1 MQERDKR
8 PKLGKRVYL
17 ALKFGAPV
25 PMEYF
30 QWKLALETGWTLDYI
45 RSMKY
50 GDFAQYLEIKDAMN
64 KAGAL

>member
-1 MQERDKR
+1 MQERYKR

-17 ALKFGAPV
+17 ALKFNAPM

-30 QWKLALETGWTLDYI
+30 QWKLAFETGWTLEHI

-50 GDFAQYLEIKDAMN
+50 GDFAEYLEIKDAMN